1 MIAVVSD
8 LVAQILIEGR
18 YEDLY
23 SEKLA
28 LDHFPPELGD
38 VIDLGCGYLT
48 YRHGG
53 WYISGAHPDNIQK
66 ARHVLETV

>member
-23 SEKLA
+23 GEKLA
-28 LDHFPPELGD
+28 LEHFPPSG

-48 YRHGG
+48 YRRGG
-53 WYISGAHPDNIQK
+53 WYVSSTHPEDIQK
-66 ARHVLETV
+66 ARHVSETV